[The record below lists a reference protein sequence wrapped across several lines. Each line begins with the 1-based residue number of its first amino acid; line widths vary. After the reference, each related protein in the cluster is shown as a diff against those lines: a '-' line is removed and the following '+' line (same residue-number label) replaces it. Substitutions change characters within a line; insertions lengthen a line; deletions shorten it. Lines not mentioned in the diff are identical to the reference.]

1 MKAHLFFLAVCCLLL
16 SSCVLN
22 THTRLADYGREY
34 DCVQTNGRRWCVH
47 QPSIPGIRSHDLY
60 IEGRVVS
67 CSRKTDW
74 VQCAMAPTPEATYE
88 LISDTRDE
96 QPLLTYLLDMWSGTA
111 VPAEL
116 SDSAV
121 LQEFENSPELL
132 PTGEYRTTLH
142 AAWAYP
148 LSAVC
153 FVVVDVPCVLVSG
166 LLFVLSSPFAEM
178 GVYPFT
184 DWLR

>member
-1 MKAHLFFLAVCCLLL
+1 ML
-16 SSCVLN
+16 SSCMLN

-34 DCVQTNGRRWCVH
+34 DCVQTNGRRWHVQ
-47 QPSIPGIRSHDLY
+47 QPRRWNAQQPPILPAVPNDLY

-67 CSRKTDW
+67 SSRKTDW
-74 VQCAMAPTPEATYE
+74 VQDAMSTTPEATYE
-88 LISDTRDE
+88 LISDAREE
-96 QPLLTYLLDMWSGTA
+96 QPLLTYRLDMWSGTA

-116 SDSAV
+116 TDSAV
-121 LQEFENSPELL
+121 LQEFEDDAELC

-148 LSAVC
+148 LSAAS
-153 FVVVDVPCVLVSG
+153 FVVVDIPCGLVSG
-166 LLFVLSSPFAEM
+166 VLFVLSTPFAEM

-184 DWLR
+184 EWLK

>member
-1 MKAHLFFLAVCCLLL
+1 MNALFFFLAACCLML
-16 SSCVLN
+16 SSCMLD

-34 DCVQTNGRRWCVH
+34 ECVQTNGRRWHVR
-47 QPSIPGIRSHDLY
+47 QPVIPGVPKDLY
-60 IEGRVVS
+60 VKGRVVS

-74 VQCAMAPTPEATYE
+74 VQSAMSTTPEATYE
-88 LISDTRDE
+88 LISDVREE
-96 QPLLTYLLDMWSGTA
+96 QPLLTYRLDMWSGTA

-116 SDSAV
+116 SDAAL
-121 LQEFENSPELL
+121 LQEFEDDPVLH

-148 LSAVC
+148 LSAAS
-153 FVVVDVPCVLVSG
+153 FAVVDIPCGLVSG
-166 LLFVLSSPFAEM
+166 LLFVLSTPFAEM

-184 DWLR
+184 EWLK